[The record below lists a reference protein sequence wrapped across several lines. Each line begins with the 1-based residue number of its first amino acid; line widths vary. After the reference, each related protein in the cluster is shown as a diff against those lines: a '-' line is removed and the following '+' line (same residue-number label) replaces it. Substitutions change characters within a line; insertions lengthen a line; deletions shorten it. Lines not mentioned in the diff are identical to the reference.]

1 MNKPTHLAAPPDA
14 TGALY
19 FLPGQ
24 YLFKR
29 FENGRETVKAL
40 SSEQI
45 SRAFREFQ
53 TDTGWLTRRVLRYR
67 EEPAGNCFLAYEPAC
82 VRQIWVETKSG
93 EVREISVPLPTLVL
107 LGRRNE
113 YFLWVA
119 KARNPMARTKLAVAP
134 LPNIGGEWQGKICF
148 GKNEVPAAGAD
159 TIDAVWNL
167 VFSAPFNNHN
177 ANNKCRSHAE
187 DVRDL
192 LFNLAERGAKRFPA
206 LELVESATTI
216 EDVWRQAVE
225 NSRYRSF

>member
-29 FENGRETVKAL
+29 IENGRETVKAL
-40 SSEQI
+40 SSASI

-53 TDTGWLTRRVLRYR
+53 TDTGWIQRRVLRYR
-67 EEPAGNCFLAYEPAC
+67 EEPAGNYFLAYEPAS
-82 VRQIWVETKSG
+82 VRSIWVETKSG

-107 LGRRNE
+107 LGGRNE
-113 YFLWVA
+113 YFLWAA
-119 KARNPMARTKLAVAP
+119 KARNPTAKTKLAVAP

-177 ANNKCRSHAE
+177 ANDKCRSYSE

-192 LFNLAERGAKRFPA
+192 LFNLAEKGAKRFPA
-206 LELVESATTI
+206 LELIESATTV

-225 NSRYRSF
+225 NNRYRSF

>member
-24 YLFKR
+24 YLFR
-29 FENGRETVKAL
+29 RIENGRETVKAL
-40 SSEQI
+40 SSASI

-53 TDTGWLTRRVLRYR
+53 TDTGWIQRRVLRYR
-67 EEPAGNCFLAYEPAC
+67 KEPAGNYFLAYEPAS
-82 VRQIWVETKSG
+82 VRSIWVETKSG
-93 EVREISVPLPTLVL
+93 KVREISVPLPTLIL

-113 YFLWVA
+113 YFLWAA
-119 KARNPMARTKLAVAP
+119 KARNPTAKTRLAVAP

-177 ANNKCRSHAE
+177 ANNKCRSHSE
-187 DVRDL
+187 NVRDL
-192 LFNLAERGAKRFPA
+192 LFNLAEKGARRFPA
-206 LELVESATTI
+206 SELVESATTI

-225 NSRYRSF
+225 NNRYRSF